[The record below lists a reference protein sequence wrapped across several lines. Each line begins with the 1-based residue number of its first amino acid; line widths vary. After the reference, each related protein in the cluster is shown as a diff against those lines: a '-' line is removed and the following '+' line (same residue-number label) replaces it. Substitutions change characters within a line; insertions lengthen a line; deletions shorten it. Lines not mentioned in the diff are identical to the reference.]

1 MFRKS
6 KFIFIG
12 VCLVLGSMALAGS
25 KPIYTE
31 KTYSLIG
38 KYEVKGDCNWY
49 GKIEIIGR
57 AEGLEILF
65 DETLEDLGG
74 RVVKTKPYSSNRKM
88 LDFDL
93 GNDLFNDC
101 QDPGCVNIVSSEGSI
116 YPKKIK
122 GKWVPEIE
130 LSLDLEVYCYND
142 NDEHIEICGEDLD
155 NISWAESFESCTFVK
170 VK

>member
-1 MFRKS
+1 MFGKS

-38 KYEVKGDCNWY
+38 TYETRGWCEWTGDE

-57 AEGLEILF
+57 AHGLEMLLKSPWENEIMTQPYSNNGK
-65 DETLEDLGG
+65 TLE
-74 RVVKTKPYSSNRKM
+74 
-88 LDFDL
+88 FDL
-93 GNDLFNDC
+93 GESFFGDC
-101 QDPGCVNIVSSEGSI
+101 QNPGCTNITYAKGAI

-122 GKWVPEIE
+122 GKWVPQIK
-130 LSLDLEVYCYND
+130 LHLDLSVECHTE
-142 NDEHIEICGEDLD
+142 DEDYMEACEEDD
-155 NISWAESFESCTFVK
+155 TYWAEGSETCTFVK